1 VTRKI
6 AAAIEGFS
14 GSGVHVR
21 FAFCSLSE
29 GAIFRLAEAV
39 ERNTTLKG
47 FSCFQNPCNFPA
59 NGEGYPPYD
68 PTSRAEQRVRQA
80 LVRTNAP
87 LEIWNN
93 NPLPDDVKGARAN
106 RKTTP
111 TMVSLPVPAT
121 ASVKAKAV
129 AEEPK
134 VHAVLAELKKSD
146 LDADDQMAYAKLL
159 VDAGYSSASLL
170 KRLDESKLI
179 KIGITKVA
187 HIEVILD
194 VVAALNVGTLTKK
207 LESIKL
213 AKTVMISYQW
223 DSQALA
229 FKVRD
234 FFERNEI
241 RVIID
246 HGGIKS
252 NILAWMADAVTN
264 ADVILLIIT
273 QKYTN
278 SESCKQEAAYAH
290 EMKKKIVPLIGE
302 PNYKLGNDWL
312 SLLISGRMRYDILN
326 DFNES
331 MSKIRDRE
339 LDD

>member
-1 VTRKI
+1 
-6 AAAIEGFS
+6 
-14 GSGVHVR
+14 
-21 FAFCSLSE
+21 
-29 GAIFRLAEAV
+29 V

-59 NGEGYPPYD
+59 NGEEYPPYD
-68 PTSRAEQRVRQA
+68 RAEQRVRQA

-146 LDADDQMAYAKLL
+146 LDADDQMAYTKLL